1 MLSFT
6 DGTHRSSVRAYC
18 ALPAG
23 AARQCPSVE
32 PASAQCH
39 PVRRRAGLQVAGLT
53 AAIRQVAHHLHPDE
67 SLGQEW
73 GARPG
78 LCSPATRTT
87 PAHPARGGVAGQ
99 HHRQGPS
106 GWHGGVKK
114 TGPQA
119 IGKSRGGWTTK
130 LHLVAA
136 NERTAL
142 RFSLSPGQ
150 AHDAPEGRKLLQRL
164 GGQTATPALVMDRA
178 YEGQDT
184 RHLAVALGFTPV
196 VPPRQNRR
204 APWAYDRQL
213 YKRRNE
219 VERLFRRLKGFRRI
233 FTRFEKLD
241 VLFLGFI
248 VFALI
253 VEALR

>member
-1 MLSFT
+1 MSPSRAASGGAYRRVRQLA
-6 DGTHRSSVRAYC
+6 HR
-18 ALPAG
+18 
-23 AARQCPSVE
+23 
-32 PASAQCH
+32 
-39 PVRRRAGLQVAGLT
+39 
-53 AAIRQVAHHLHPDE
+53 LHPDE

-73 GARPG
+73 GSRPG
-78 LCSPATRTT
+78 LCSPATRTA
-87 PAHPARGGVAGQ
+87 PAHPARGRVAGQ
-99 HHRQGPS
+99 PHRQGPS

-114 TGPQA
+114 NGPQA
-119 IGKSRGGWTTK
+119 IGKSRGGWTPK
-130 LHLVAA
+130 LHLAAA

-150 AHDAPEGRKLLQRL
+150 AHDAPAGRTLLHGLCPQP
-164 GGQTATPALVMDRA
+164 ATPALVMDRA
-178 YEGQDT
+178 YEGQET

-196 VPPRQNRR
+196 VPPRQNQL

-253 VEALR
+253 FEALR